1 VGPREW
7 EVALTEVLD
16 VVVATREG
24 AHRVVTLAYER
35 AQNLIADGKRV
46 RIVTEEAE
54 DTRSLQQNAFYWA
67 VVLKEIAEQ
76 ASIDGQRWSAEAW
89 HEYGKRTFLGYEFK
103 RTVIAGR
110 KRKAVSKQLRSTTK
124 LSVKRMSEYLEKLMA
139 FAVTDLGV
147 RFSETRWEDWRGQ

>member
-1 VGPREW
+1 MS
-7 EVALTEVLD
+7 EVLD
-16 VVVATREG
+16 VVVRTREG
-24 AHRVVTLAYER
+24 AYKVATLAYEKAR
-35 AQNLIADGKRV
+35 ALIADGKEV
-46 RIVTEEAE
+46 RIRAEEAE
-54 DTRSLQQNAFYWA
+54 DERSLRQNAFYWA
-67 VVLKEIAEQ
+67 CVLREISEQ
-76 ASIDGQRWSAEAW
+76 AVIDGQRWSAEAW